1 MRKQRVAALTST
13 SRKYCRGPRGA
24 GFLAVRREWM
34 DTFEPA
40 YVDVF
45 GAQLRSRNG
54 AAGEGPDAKYENV
67 MSDSA
72 ARYEQYER
80 NYAVVAGFS
89 SAVQQINRIGIHTI
103 WERISSLAERLRAL
117 LRAIDGVTVWDTGR
131 VRCGL
136 VSFTTSAPTG
146 AASEA
151 QLLKDFLAERGILI
165 HTSRRPS
172 SIAFFDAYEM
182 PGAVCRAS
190 VHYYNT
196 HEELDRL
203 AAGVR
208 DFAARSV

>member
-1 MRKQRVAALTST
+1 M
-13 SRKYCRGPRGA
+13 
-24 GFLAVRREWM
+24 
-34 DTFEPA
+34 
-40 YVDVF
+40 
-45 GAQLRSRNG
+45 
-54 AAGEGPDAKYENV
+54 
-67 MSDSA
+67 
-72 ARYEQYER
+72 
-80 NYAVVAGFS
+80 
-89 SAVQQINRIGIHTI
+89 
-103 WERISSLAERLRAL
+103 
-117 LRAIDGVTVWDTGR
+117 
-131 VRCGL
+131 RCGL